1 VARLGG
7 DEFVVILENLH
18 DNGEAAQVA
27 ARVVQAFH
35 AGVAIAAG
43 TATIGASVG
52 ISSCP
57 GDAHDVDTLLRHA
70 DIAMY
75 EVKTHGKN
83 GYQFF
88 DPAFYG
94 AIRQRQQRE
103 RELQAAI
110 DGNQFVLHYQVRVC
124 ATTQRVASLE
134 ALVRWN
140 HPTAGLLYP
149 DEFIPLAE
157 ETGMI
162 VPLGERIVD
171 RVCAQIAAWT
181 QDGCAPVPVSVNVSS
196 RQFNERDIHALF
208 MRALAR
214 HGIPPDRVEVELT
227 ESTMIR
233 DPERTC
239 THLQA
244 MHALGVRL
252 LVDDFGTGYSSL
264 SMLQQL
270 DFDMIKVDKSFT
282 RRLGA
287 DRQGEVLFAAII
299 TMAHAL
305 GMKVVAEGV
314 ERPEQVEVLRR
325 LRCDELQG
333 YYIATP
339 LDAAGVQAEIRR
351 RHAAIT

>member
-1 VARLGG
+1 VAG
-7 DEFVVILENLH
+7 
-18 DNGEAAQVA
+18 
-27 ARVVQAFH
+27 RVVQAFQ
-35 AGVAIAAG
+35 AGVGIAAG
-43 TATIGASVG
+43 TVSIGASVG
-52 ISSCP
+52 ISMCP
-57 GDAHDVDTLLRHA
+57 TDAHDVDTLLRHA

-75 EVKTHGKN
+75 EVKTRGKN
-83 GYQFF
+83 GCQFF

-103 RELQAAI
+103 RELDAAI
-110 DGNQFVLHYQVRVC
+110 RDNEFVLHYQVRVC
-124 ATTQRVASLE
+124 AATQRVVSLE

-162 VPLGERIVD
+162 VPLGERVVD
-171 RVCAQIAAWT
+171 CVCAQIAQWAG
-181 QDGCAPVPVSVNVSS
+181 DGCPPLPVSINVSS
-196 RQFNERDIHALF
+196 RQFNERDMHALF
-208 MRALAR
+208 QQALQR
-214 HGIPPDRVEVELT
+214 HGIPPERVEIELT

-233 DPERTC
+233 DPLRTSE
-239 THLQA
+239 HLHA
-244 MHALGVRL
+244 MHALGIRL

-270 DFDMIKVDKSFT
+270 DFDILKVDKSFT
-282 RRLGA
+282 RRLGQ

-305 GMKVVAEGV
+305 GMRVVAEGV
-314 ERPEQVEVLRR
+314 ERPEQVAVLTR
-325 LRCDELQG
+325 LQCDELQG

-339 LDAAGVQAEIRR
+339 LPPAAVQAEIRR
-351 RHAAIT
+351 RQAAAA